1 MSASRKGS
9 WARRQAYLYFGLAAF
24 TALFSG
30 VYELFS
36 HDVISFWMI
45 LAFLPFLVGGFL
57 WLLFCGLGLFRLPHR
72 PFQICLM
79 MATVSAVL
87 GMVIRGML
95 IIYGTWNNLVHS
107 YTVLFGIFFAGVVV
121 CFILYMRAQNGRA
134 KKVASGAKTDL

>member
-1 MSASRKGS
+1 M
-9 WARRQAYLYFGLAAF
+9 AAF

-45 LAFLPFLVGGFL
+45 LAFLPFLIGGLL

-72 PFQICLM
+72 LFQICLM

-87 GMVIRGML
+87 GMVIRGVL

-107 YTVLFGIFFAGVVV
+107 YTVLFALFFTGAVI
-121 CFILYMRAQNGRA
+121 CFILYIRARNGRA
-134 KKVASGAKTDL
+134 RKAASRAETDL